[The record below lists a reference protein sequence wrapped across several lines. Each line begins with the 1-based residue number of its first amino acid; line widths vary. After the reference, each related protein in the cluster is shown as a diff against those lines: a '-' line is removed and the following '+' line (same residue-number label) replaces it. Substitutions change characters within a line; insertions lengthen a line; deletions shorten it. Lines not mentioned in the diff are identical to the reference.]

1 MDIERPEDQDWSPDL
16 TERTRQALDDAA
28 TAGDAERL
36 RVLENLY
43 DELELELERD
53 VGEAPST
60 RR

>member
-1 MDIERPEDQDWSPDL
+1 MDIELPADQDRSPELRD
-16 TERTRQALDDAA
+16 RARQALDDAA

-36 RVLENLY
+36 KVLENLY
-43 DELELELERD
+43 DELERELERD